1 METHMSTT
9 PGTALLSTF
18 SDAIVNLVASV
29 GRSVVSVRSHRS
41 RASGFV
47 WHPGLIV
54 TASDALADDEPVD
67 VVFPGGD
74 TASATVKGRDAS
86 TDVAL
91 LAVERAVEP
100 AAAAAAQAALAGALT
115 LVIGAQDGSPVAA
128 AGIVASVGPSW
139 RSLRGGDIDAR
150 IELDVMLRGVCEGAL
165 AVDAGGGAIGMVV
178 FGPRR
183 RVLVI
188 PTSTIDR
195 VASSLASHGRI
206 ARGYL
211 GLGLQ
216 PVPIDDGTDTMGAIV
231 MTLDREGPGAAA
243 GIRQGDVITQWNG
256 RSVGALRDIAREL
269 GPGSVGAR
277 VHLTGRRGGQP
288 IDFEVT
294 VAARPD
300 T

>member
-1 METHMSTT
+1 MSTT
-9 PGTALLSTF
+9 SSTASLSTF
-18 SDAIVNLVASV
+18 SDAIVNLVATV

-47 WHPGLIV
+47 WRPGLIV
-54 TASDALADDEPVD
+54 TASDAVADDEPVD
-67 VVFPGGD
+67 VVFPGGE
-74 TASATVKGRDAS
+74 TASATLKGRDAS
-86 TDVAL
+86 TDIAL

-100 AAAAAAQAALAGALT
+100 AAVASGNVASAGALT
-115 LVIGAQDGSPVAA
+115 LVIGAHDGLPVAA

-150 IELDVMLRGVCEGAL
+150 IELDVMLRGSCEGAL
-165 AVDAGGGAIGMVV
+165 AVNASGGAIGMAV

-188 PTSTIDR
+188 PASTIER
-195 VASSLASHGRI
+195 VAARLASHGRI

-216 PVPIDDGTDTMGAIV
+216 PVKIDDGSDTMGAIV
-231 MTLDREGPGAAA
+231 MTIDREGPGAAA
-243 GIRQGDVITQWNG
+243 GIRQGDVIAQWNG
-256 RSVGALRDIAREL
+256 RSISALRDIAREL
-269 GPGSVGAR
+269 GSGSVGTR

-288 IDFEVT
+288 IDFDVT

>member
-1 METHMSTT
+1 MSTT
-9 PGTALLSTF
+9 SSTASLSTF
-18 SDAIVNLVASV
+18 SDAIVNLVATV

-47 WHPGLIV
+47 WRPGLIV
-54 TASDALADDEPVD
+54 TASDALADDEPID
-67 VVFPGGD
+67 VVLPRGE

-86 TDVAL
+86 TDIAL
-91 LAVERAVEP
+91 LAVEAAVEP
-100 AAAAAAQAALAGALT
+100 AAASAGNVPSAGAMT
-115 LVIGAQDGSPVAA
+115 FVIGAHEGLPVAA

-150 IELDVMLRGVCEGAL
+150 IELDVMLRGSCEGAL
-165 AVDAGGGAIGMVV
+165 AVDATGDAIGMAV

-183 RVLVI
+183 RVLAI
-188 PTSTIDR
+188 PASTIER
-195 VASSLASHGRI
+195 VASDLASYGRI

-216 PVPIDDGTDTMGAIV
+216 PVAIDDGTETMGAMV
-231 MTLDREGPGAAA
+231 MTIDREGPGATA
-243 GIRQGDVITQWNG
+243 GIRQGDVIAQWNG
-256 RSVGALRDIAREL
+256 RSVSALRDIAHEL
-269 GPGSVGAR
+269 GPGSVGTR
-277 VHLTGRRGGQP
+277 VHLSGRRGGQP
-288 IDFEVT
+288 IDFDVT